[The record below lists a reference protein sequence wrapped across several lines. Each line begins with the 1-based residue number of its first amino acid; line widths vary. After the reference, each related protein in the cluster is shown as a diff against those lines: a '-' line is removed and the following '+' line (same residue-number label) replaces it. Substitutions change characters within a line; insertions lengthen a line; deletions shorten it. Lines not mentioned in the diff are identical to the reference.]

1 MCDTMGG
8 EGGSRGGRKTAGGR
22 KPLFAVLSRF
32 YFRCEEIPTHGQK
45 MERGA
50 KQRGWRRLSGRLH
63 MSGFIRQLVFYVRPR
78 KCRTRCGLF
87 ALSGAL
93 TAPNCRFKHPCSKI
107 HAKGHKIE
115 I

>member
-8 EGGSRGGRKTAGGR
+8 EGGSKGGRKTAGGR

-50 KQRGWRRLSGRLH
+50 K
-63 MSGFIRQLVFYVRPR
+63 
-78 KCRTRCGLF
+78 
-87 ALSGAL
+87 
-93 TAPNCRFKHPCSKI
+93 
-107 HAKGHKIE
+107 
-115 I
+115 